1 MLDRGTLQGSA
12 RTEGGRGAPALGGGA
27 GAARA
32 ASAPG
37 GTMPYRPHLLRGRN
51 GLETPTACQ
60 RLTQGTGRGR
70 AGASGGVARHG

>member
-12 RTEGGRGAPALGGGA
+12 RTEGGREAPALGGGA

-37 GTMPYRPHLLRGRN
+37 GTMLYRPYLLGGRT
-51 GLETPTACQ
+51 GLGTPTASQ
-60 RLTQGTGRGR
+60 RLSKGKGRGR
-70 AGASGGVARHG
+70 VGASGGGGRHG